1 MAFNYIPYWN
11 SLLKV
16 QHWKHAV
23 HSDFMKLN
31 LINIVQVCNLLY
43 TCIIQKHQCTLI
55 LNLNSVYNLTICTIV
70 TCFNYQKMKNLKSGL
85 DHSEILLSSEKHILD
100 NSFTLKK
107 IYGKLYKSCPIYQER
122 CFTAF
127 LKLLWRKT
135 QFCFCT
141 PANTCKVQVGCLPGL
156 REGEFSF
163 CPDFCKARPMNPFW
177 YHKRFHAI

>member
-1 MAFNYIPYWN
+1 METCSTFR
-11 SLLKV
+11 LHDLKEQQTTNWILHV
-16 QHWKHAV
+16 YTLY
-23 HSDFMKLN
+23 M
-31 LINIVQVCNLLY
+31 QVCNSLF

-55 LNLNSVYNLTICTIV
+55 INLYSVYNLTICTIV
-70 TCFNYQKMKNLKSGL
+70 TCFNYQKMRNLKSGL

-141 PANTCKVQVGCLPGL
+141 LANTC
-156 REGEFSF
+156 
-163 CPDFCKARPMNPFW
+163 
-177 YHKRFHAI
+177 I